1 MRLHG
6 KIPMELMADQDRADR
21 NSRCLD
27 RFRGETWFE
36 LLSGEPVVDVAE
48 VQAEIRVAQK
58 YRILRSR
65 VHGLRRW
72 GRRILRKS
80 RIEIVQREQNHG
92 GDDWDEC
99 ADPARSDIETGISS
113 GHQ

>member
-1 MRLHG
+1 MHPDVMPPRLSVDGVVRRIQDGPRVMRLHG

-72 GRRILRKS
+72 GRRILR
-80 RIEIVQREQNHG
+80 
-92 GDDWDEC
+92 
-99 ADPARSDIETGISS
+99 
-113 GHQ
+113 